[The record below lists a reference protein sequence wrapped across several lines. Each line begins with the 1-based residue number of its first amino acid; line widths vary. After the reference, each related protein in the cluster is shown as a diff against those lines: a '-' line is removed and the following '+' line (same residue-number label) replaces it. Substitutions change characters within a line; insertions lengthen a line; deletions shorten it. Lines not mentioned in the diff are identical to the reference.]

1 MKTFYEKTK
10 LILSILKMRTIFL
23 KITGTPLLILL
34 MAVVLLF
41 SCKKVKEINQDPEIE
56 PLKHGFKVSAAVGYC
71 ASLANSLFRGEN
83 LPDNVLFQSS
93 QNDDYSGSGIMYVTI
108 NDNYPLPFNRNI
120 GQIIIPCLWDVN
132 YDQSEYSGVI
142 TTIFTD
148 INILEGK
155 YKFIGIHTVPV
166 IEIEGERI
174 LTLFAEQDIII
185 GEGSDTLLNL
195 NLTNPQ
201 FNLEMARLETEQ
213 PNNTFAAVKQNVWF
227 ITIDQNNT
235 MSNIY
240 DDEFTVNGGGQI
252 AEVSSASGGIL
263 YHAMINAEF
272 IPNICK
278 LNPITGVGFIQN
290 LKVGTDIDLG
300 NITLN
305 FHDKCDGKAYVEFA
319 TGKYIGSSRRDVNL
333 NFY

>member
-1 MKTFYEKTK
+1 MKTIYF
-10 LILSILKMRTIFL
+10 
-23 KITGTPLLILL
+23 KITVSPLFILL

-41 SCKKVKEINQDPEIE
+41 SCKKVKEVNQDPEIE

-71 ASLANSLFRGEN
+71 ASLANSLFRGEE
-83 LPDNVLFQSS
+83 LPDNVEFISS
-93 QNDDYSGSGIMYVTI
+93 QNDDYSGSGIMYVKI
-108 NDNYPLPFNRNI
+108 NDNYPLPFNSNI

-132 YDQSEYSGVI
+132 YDQSEYNGVI

-155 YKFIGIHTVPV
+155 YEFRGVHTVPV
-166 IEIEGERI
+166 IETEGGEI

-201 FNLEMARLETEQ
+201 FNSEMTRLEAGQ
-213 PNNTFAAVKQNVWF
+213 PNNAFAAVKQNVWF

-235 MSNIY
+235 MSDIY
-240 DDEFTVNGGGQI
+240 DDEYTVNGGGQI

-272 IPNICK
+272 IPNTCK

-300 NITLN
+300 HIFLN
-305 FHDKCDGKAYVEFA
+305 FHDKCDGKAFVEIA
-319 TGKYIGSSRRDVNL
+319 TGKYLSSSRRTVNL
-333 NFY
+333 NFN